1 MIKIITDSSADR
13 SEQVTA
19 KYDMPFV
26 PLTVILND
34 KEYLDR
40 IEISINELHD
50 YMKADNFPK
59 TSQINPQ
66 LAIETFEE
74 AAKAE
79 DDVIYI
85 SIHGQLSGSYE
96 VAMNAMN
103 EVKEKYPEFQCEI
116 IDSKTAAGGQTLL
129 FLTAMELVDRDYDFD
144 TIVNQTRQNAENMV
158 TYVAVDDLNWLA
170 KGGRLPKSV
179 GKIGSMLKVKPLLF
193 IDENGIE
200 KESLVRGKKRV
211 YTKLVDEFL
220 KQIEHY
226 DNQPIVV
233 SHVDKLEVAQ
243 EIESK
248 IKEKLP
254 SAKVIIFEIS
264 AVIASHAGIG
274 GLAVFGLK
282 EKPEDFYPISI
293 D

>member
-85 SIHGQLSGSYE
+85 
-96 VAMNAMN
+96 
-103 EVKEKYPEFQCEI
+103 
-116 IDSKTAAGGQTLL
+116 
-129 FLTAMELVDRDYDFD
+129 DR
-144 TIVNQTRQNAENMV
+144 
-158 TYVAVDDLNWLA
+158 
-170 KGGRLPKSV
+170 KSV
-179 GKIGSMLKVKPLLF
+179 V
-193 IDENGIE
+193 
-200 KESLVRGKKRV
+200 
-211 YTKLVDEFL
+211 
-220 KQIEHY
+220 
-226 DNQPIVV
+226 
-233 SHVDKLEVAQ
+233 
-243 EIESK
+243 
-248 IKEKLP
+248 
-254 SAKVIIFEIS
+254 
-264 AVIASHAGIG
+264 
-274 GLAVFGLK
+274 
-282 EKPEDFYPISI
+282 
-293 D
+293 